1 MGAQARELGPLE
13 KRASHI
19 TGNPKLY
26 DVVQDM
32 ARAVDRLV
40 IDVGETH
47 VKLDE
52 ILHLLR
58 SHGRENGS
66 GA

>member
-40 IDVGETH
+40 IDSAETH

-52 ILHLLR
+52 ILYLLR
-58 SHGRENGS
+58 AHGNNGRS
-66 GA
+66 AS